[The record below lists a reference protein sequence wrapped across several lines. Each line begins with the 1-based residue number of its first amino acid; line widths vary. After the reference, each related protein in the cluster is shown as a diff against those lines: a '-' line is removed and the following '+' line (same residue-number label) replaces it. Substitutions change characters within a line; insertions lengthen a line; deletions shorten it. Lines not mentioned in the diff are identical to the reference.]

1 MDEAASRDR
10 SVLRGLLAL
19 ESDRAKASSLSRLLE
34 SGERTQESLTE
45 EERKAFEGAPLVE
58 LVMARSWASRYD
70 DPQRMIS
77 LAETARVLADNLSV
91 RRYGR
96 KVVADLRARAWAELG
111 NAYRVADKLGAAEP
125 ALRCAAA
132 LAKQGTGSSNLAAH
146 ILYLWTVL
154 LRDNRAL
161 PESGELLRH
170 IIPHFREAGKLEALV
185 SSLLGLGRVYE
196 QGNEPE
202 KAVVVIFQALK
213 LIVPDPESPRLLLLS
228 GINAL
233 AVNLAGSGEFEAAR
247 VVLARSRR
255 LYRRSGKLNQYRLCW
270 LEGKIAEGLGKSGS
284 AEAKFNTARL
294 AFARVGKHYDSALV
308 SLDLGLV
315 YARQERH
322 HELIWLVDDM
332 VRTFR
337 ALKIAREL
345 IASLMLLRKSCEK
358 RFSRE
363 TLCVQIE
370 TIAATLTELVG
381 RDGGKAA

>member
-1 MDEAASRDR
+1 M
-10 SVLRGLLAL
+10 
-19 ESDRAKASSLSRLLE
+19 
-34 SGERTQESLTE
+34 
-45 EERKAFEGAPLVE
+45 
-58 LVMARSWASRYD
+58 
-70 DPQRMIS
+70 
-77 LAETARVLADNLSV
+77 
-91 RRYGR
+91 
-96 KVVADLRARAWAELG
+96 
-111 NAYRVADKLGAAEP
+111 
-125 ALRCAAA
+125 
-132 LAKQGTGSSNLAAH
+132 
-146 ILYLWTVL
+146 
-154 LRDNRAL
+154 
-161 PESGELLRH
+161 
-170 IIPHFREAGKLEALV
+170 
-185 SSLLGLGRVYE
+185 
-196 QGNEPE
+196 
-202 KAVVVIFQALK
+202 
-213 LIVPDPESPRLLLLS
+213 
-228 GINAL
+228 NAL
-233 AVNLAGSGEFEAAR
+233 AVNLAGAGEFEAASA
-247 VVLARSRR
+247 VLARSRR

-322 HELIWLVDDM
+322 SELIWLVDDM

>member
-1 MDEAASRDR
+1 
-10 SVLRGLLAL
+10 LN
-19 ESDRAKASSLSRLLE
+19 
-34 SGERTQESLTE
+34 E
-45 EERKAFEGAPLVE
+45 EEQKAFEGAPLVE
-58 LVMARSWASRYD
+58 LVMERSWASRYD
-70 DPQRMIS
+70 NPQRMIS

-96 KVVADLRARAWAELG
+96 KVVADFRARAWTELG
-111 NAYRVADKLGAAEP
+111 NAYRVADRLESAEA
-125 ALRCAAA
+125 ALRRATAC
-132 LAKQGTGSSNLAAH
+132 AKQGTRSSKLMAH
-146 ILYLWTVL
+146 ILYRWTAV
-154 LRDNRAL
+154 LRDQRAL
-161 PESGELLRH
+161 PDSAETLELIVPYFRQMGDHETLR
-170 IIPHFREAGKLEALV
+170 
-185 SSLLGLGRVYE
+185 SSLIGLGRVYE

-202 KAVVVIFQALK
+202 KAVMVILQALRQ
-213 LIVPDPESPRLLLLS
+213 IVPDPESPRLLLLS
-228 GINAL
+228 AINAL
-233 AVNLAGSGEFEAAR
+233 AVNLAGAGEFEAAR
-247 VVLARSRR
+247 IVLASSRR

-294 AFARVGKHYDSALV
+294 AFRRVGKHFDSALV

-322 HELIWLVDDM
+322 QELIWLVDEM

-345 IASLMLLRKSCEK
+345 IASLILLRKSCEK

-370 TIAATLTELVG
+370 TIAATLTELSSRNVG
-381 RDGGKAA
+381 EAA

>member
-1 MDEAASRDR
+1 M
-10 SVLRGLLAL
+10 
-19 ESDRAKASSLSRLLE
+19 
-34 SGERTQESLTE
+34 ESLTE
-45 EERKAFEGAPLVE
+45 EERTAFEGAPLVE
-58 LVMARSWASRYD
+58 LVMERSWASRYG
-70 DPQRMIS
+70 DPQRMIM

-96 KVVADLRARAWAELG
+96 KVVADLQARAWTELG
-111 NAYRVADKLGAAEP
+111 NAYRVADKLGAAET
-125 ALRCAAA
+125 ALRRAAA
-132 LAKQGTGSSNLAAH
+132 CARQGTGNQKLVVH
-146 ILYLWTVL
+146 ILYRWTAV
-154 LRDNRAL
+154 LRDQRAL
-161 PESGELLRH
+161 PDSAEILEL
-170 IIPHFREAGKLEALV
+170 IIPYFQRMGDHETLRSALI
-185 SSLLGLGRVYE
+185 GLGRVYE

-202 KAVVVIFQALK
+202 KAVMVILQALR

-233 AVNLAGSGEFEAAR
+233 AVNLAGAGEFEAAR
-247 VVLARSRR
+247 AVLARSRR

-270 LEGKIAEGLGKSGS
+270 LEGKIEEGVGKSGA

-294 AFARVGKHYDSALV
+294 AFARVGKHFDAALV

-322 HELIWLVDDM
+322 NELIWLVDDM

-345 IASLMLLRKSCEK
+345 IASLILLRKSCEK

-381 RDGGKAA
+381 REGGKAA

>member
-1 MDEAASRDR
+1 MGNHET
-10 SVLRGLLAL
+10 LLSAL
-19 ESDRAKASSLSRLLE
+19 I
-34 SGERTQESLTE
+34 G
-45 EERKAFEGAPLVE
+45 
-58 LVMARSWASRYD
+58 
-70 DPQRMIS
+70 
-77 LAETARVLADNLSV
+77 
-91 RRYGR
+91 
-96 KVVADLRARAWAELG
+96 
-111 NAYRVADKLGAAEP
+111 
-125 ALRCAAA
+125 
-132 LAKQGTGSSNLAAH
+132 
-146 ILYLWTVL
+146 
-154 LRDNRAL
+154 
-161 PESGELLRH
+161 
-170 IIPHFREAGKLEALV
+170 
-185 SSLLGLGRVYE
+185 LGLVYE
-196 QGNEPE
+196 QGSEPE
-202 KAVVVIFQALK
+202 KAVVVILQALR

-233 AVNLAGSGEFEAAR
+233 AVNLAGAGEFETAR

-294 AFARVGKHYDSALV
+294 AFRRVGKHYDSALV

-345 IASLMLLRKSCEK
+345 IASLILLRKSCEK
-358 RFSRE
+358 QFSRE

-370 TIAATLTELVG
+370 TIAATLAELSSRVVSE
-381 RDGGKAA
+381 AA

>member
-1 MDEAASRDR
+1 MGEPASHDR

-19 ESDRAKASSLSRLLE
+19 ERDRAKASSLSGQLQ
-34 SGERTQESLTE
+34 SGERTLGSLTE

-58 LVMARSWASRYD
+58 LAMERSWASRYD

-96 KVVADLRARAWAELG
+96 KVVADLRARAWTELG
-111 NAYRVADKLGAAEP
+111 NAYRVADKPGAAES
-125 ALRCAAA
+125 ALRCAATFVN
-132 LAKQGTGSSNLAAH
+132 QGTGNLKLMVH
-146 ILYLWTVL
+146 ILYRWSAVL
-154 LRDNRAL
+154 RETRAL
-161 PESGELLRH
+161 PDSAEILKLV
-170 IIPHFREAGKLEALV
+170 IPYFRRMGDYETLPSALIG
-185 SSLLGLGRVYE
+185 LGLVYE
-196 QGNEPE
+196 QENEPE
-202 KAVVVIFQALK
+202 KAVLVILQALR
-213 LIVPDPESPRLLLLS
+213 LMVPDPENPRLLLLS
-228 GINAL
+228 GISAL
-233 AVNLAGSGEFEAAR
+233 AVNLAGAGEFEAAR
-247 VVLARSRR
+247 IVLASSRR

-294 AFARVGKHYDSALV
+294 AFRRVGKHFDSALV

-322 HELIWLVDDM
+322 QELIWLVDEM

-345 IASLMLLRKSCEK
+345 IASLILLRKSCEK

-370 TIAATLTELVG
+370 TIAATLTELSSRVA
-381 RDGGKAA
+381 DEAA